1 MSSFAFGK
9 EDKTMAVEG
18 DRIDMS
24 LRERDRARVLRDVKE
39 GRFSQAKAAQ
49 LLKLSVR
56 QVRRLQRRWR
66 KKGDAALVHC
76 LRGKPSNHRHAAA
89 LKKKVLQSYRQRY
102 ADFGPTL
109 ACEKLS
115 LDGLRIAVNTL
126 RRWLLDEGLWQRK
139 RRRERHRQRRP
150 RRSCFGELV
159 QIDTSIHAWTEGR
172 GEDMVLIKM
181 IDDATSLVLARFY
194 PADTTEAHM
203 DLLGRWVQKYGRPRA
218 LYSDRHG
225 IFEAHKEGQIDYEGE
240 TQFSRAL
247 AELDIALIK
256 ARSPQAKGRVERS
269 FGTAQDRWVK
279 EMRLAKVKTI
289 DQANDVLE
297 GLLPDHNRRFN
308 VPAAEAGD
316 AHRALGSGHRLAAIL
331 SIQEPR
337 VVANDY
343 TIRFENRLYQLDKP
357 IFPGE
362 RGGKVIIELR
372 LDGTMAIRFGNRYL
386 NYHAIAPR
394 SAVAAS
400 TAGGAAGNQ
409 SSGTDLALPGLAQET
424 TGERKKDEAS
434 PNEAPPSGVKPTN
447 GRSGRTPAEPY
458 PPVGEEKATTP
469 GPYRPAANHPWR
481 QGFGGRNGKK

>member
-1 MSSFAFGK
+1 
-9 EDKTMAVEG
+9 MAVEG

-24 LRERDRARVLRDVKE
+24 QRERDRARVLRDVKE

-56 QVRRLQRRWR
+56 QVRRLQQRWR
-66 KKGDAALVHC
+66 KKGDAAFVHC
-76 LRGKPSNHRHAAA
+76 LRGKPSNRRHTAA
-89 LKKKVLQSYRQRY
+89 LKKKVLQAYRQRY
-102 ADFGPTL
+102 GDFGPTL
-109 ACEKLS
+109 ACEKLA
-115 LDGLRIAVNTL
+115 LEGLQIAVNTL

-172 GEDMVLIKM
+172 GED
-181 IDDATSLVLARFY
+181 TSLVLARFY
-194 PADTTEAHM
+194 PADTTEAHF
-203 DLLGRWVQKYGRPRA
+203 DLLGRWVQKHGRPRA

-225 IFEAHKEGQIDYEGE
+225 IFEAHKKGEIDYEGE

-247 AELDIALIK
+247 AELDIDLIK
-256 ARSPQAKGRVERS
+256 AHSPQAKGRVERS

-279 EMRLAKVKTI
+279 ELRLAKAKTV

-297 GLLPDHNRRFN
+297 RVLPDHNRRFN
-308 VPAAEAGD
+308 VPAADAGD
-316 AHRALGSGHRLAAIL
+316 AHRTLGSGHHLAAIL
-331 SIQEPR
+331 SIQETR

-357 IFPGE
+357 IYPGE

-386 NYHAIAPR
+386 KYQEIVARPA
-394 SAVAAS
+394 AVKDS
-400 TAGGAAGNQ
+400 TAVDATGNESSCAGLAA
-409 SSGTDLALPGLAQET
+409 PGLAQERF
-424 TGERKKDEAS
+424 GESKKDEAS
-434 PNEAPPSGVKPTN
+434 ANEAPPSGVKPTN
-447 GRSGRTPAEPY
+447 GRSGRTPA
-458 PPVGEEKATTP
+458 PPTILHMPP
-469 GPYRPAANHPWR
+469 GGGQLKRAAVHPVDDPHLFLANLDALH
-481 QGFGGRNGKK
+481 QCGYELAL

>member
-1 MSSFAFGK
+1 
-9 EDKTMAVEG
+9 MAVEG

-24 LRERDRARVLRDVKE
+24 QRERDRARVLRDVKE

-56 QVRRLQRRWR
+56 QVRRLQQSWR
-66 KKGDAALVHC
+66 KKSDAAFVHC
-76 LRGKPSNHRHAAA
+76 LRGKPSNRCHASA
-89 LKKKVLQSYRQRY
+89 LKKKVLQAYRQRY
-102 ADFGPTL
+102 GDFGPTL
-109 ACEKLS
+109 ACEKLA
-115 LDGLRIAVNTL
+115 LEGLQIAVNTL

-194 PADTTEAHM
+194 PADTTEAHF
-203 DLLGRWVQKYGRPRA
+203 DLLGRWVQKHGRPRA

-225 IFEAHKEGQIDYEGE
+225 IFEAHKKGEIDYEGE

-247 AELDIALIK
+247 AELDIDLIK
-256 ARSPQAKGRVERS
+256 AHSPQAKGRVERS

-279 EMRLAKVKTI
+279 ELRLAKAKTV

-297 GLLPDHNRRFN
+297 RVLPDHNRRFN
-308 VPAAEAGD
+308 VPAADAGD
-316 AHRALGSGHRLAAIL
+316 AHRTLGSGHHLAAIL
-331 SIQEPR
+331 SIQETR

-343 TIRFENRLYQLDKP
+343 AIRFENRLYQLEKP
-357 IFPGE
+357 IYPGE

-386 NYHAIAPR
+386 KYQEIVARPA
-394 SAVAAS
+394 AVKDS
-400 TAGGAAGNQ
+400 TAVDATGNESSCAG
-409 SSGTDLALPGLAQET
+409 SALPGLGQELR
-424 TGERKKDEAS
+424 GESKKDEAS
-434 PNEAPPSGVKPTN
+434 ANEAPPSGVKPTN

-458 PPVGEEKATTP
+458 PPVGEDKATTP
-469 GPYRPAANHPWR
+469 GPYRPAADHPWR
-481 QGFGGRNGKK
+481 RGFPGRHGRK

>member
-1 MSSFAFGK
+1 
-9 EDKTMAVEG
+9 MALEG

-24 LRERDRARVLRDVKE
+24 QRERDRSRVLRDVKE

-56 QVRRLQRRWR
+56 QVRRLQERWR
-66 KKGDAALVHC
+66 KQGDAALVHC
-76 LRGKPSNHRHAAA
+76 LRGKPSNHRHTVA
-89 LKKKVLQSYRQRY
+89 LKKKVLRAYRQRY

-109 ACEKLS
+109 ACEKLA
-115 LDGLRIAVNTL
+115 LEGLPIAVNTL
-126 RRWLLDEGLWQRK
+126 RRWLLDEGLWQRR

-159 QIDTSIHAWTEGR
+159 QIDTSLHAWTEGR
-172 GEDMVLIKM
+172 GADMVLIKM

-194 PADTTEAHM
+194 PADTTEAHF

-225 IFEAHKEGQIDYEGE
+225 IFEAHKKGEIDYEGE

-247 AELDIALIK
+247 AELDIDLIK

-279 EMRLAKVKTI
+279 EMRLAKVKSI

-297 GLLPDHNRRFN
+297 RLLPDHNRRFN
-308 VPAAEAGD
+308 VPAAAAGD

-331 SIQEPR
+331 SIQETR

-357 IFPGE
+357 IYAGE
-362 RGGKVIIELR
+362 RGGKVTIELR

-386 NYHAIAPR
+386 NYREIVTRPAATEVA
-394 SAVAAS
+394 SAGSMAV
-400 TAGGAAGNQ
+400 NP
-409 SSGTDLALPGLAQET
+409 SSSSDLTRPGLAYVVP
-424 TGERKKDEAS
+424 GEKKKDEAS
-434 PNEAPPSGVKPTN
+434 ANEAPSSGVKPTN

-458 PPVGEEKATTP
+458 PPAGEDKATTQ
-469 GPYRPAANHPWR
+469 GPYRPPANHPWR
-481 QGFGGRNGKK
+481 RGFPGRKGRR

>member
-1 MSSFAFGK
+1 
-9 EDKTMAVEG
+9 MAVEG

-24 LRERDRARVLRDVKE
+24 QRERDRSRVLRDVKE

-56 QVRRLQRRWR
+56 QVRRLQLRWG

-76 LRGKPSNHRHAAA
+76 LRGKPSNHRHTAA
-89 LKKKVLQSYRQRY
+89 LKKKVLQAYRQRY

-109 ACEKLS
+109 ACEKLA
-115 LDGLRIAVNTL
+115 LEGLQVAVNTL

-159 QIDTSIHAWTEGR
+159 QIDTSLHAWTEGR
-172 GEDMVLIKM
+172 GADMVLITM

-194 PADTTEAHM
+194 PADTTAAHF
-203 DLLGRWVQKYGRPRA
+203 DLLGRWLQKYGRPRA

-247 AELDIALIK
+247 AELDIDLIK

-289 DQANDVLE
+289 DQANEVLE
-297 GLLPDHNRRFN
+297 RLLPDHNRRFK

-316 AHRALGSGHRLAAIL
+316 AHRTVGSGHHLAAIF
-331 SIQEPR
+331 SIQETR

-343 TIRFENRLYQLDKP
+343 TIRFENRLYQLGKP
-357 IFPGE
+357 IYPGE
-362 RGGKVIIELR
+362 RGGKVTIELR
-372 LDGTMAIRFGNRYL
+372 LNGTMAIRFGNRYL
-386 NYHAIAPR
+386 NYHEIVPR
-394 SAVAAS
+394 SAAVEDSTEAGAAAS
-400 TAGGAAGNQ
+400 NPGVAP
-409 SSGTDLALPGLAQET
+409 PGLTKEMP
-424 TGERKKDEAS
+424 GEIKKDEAS
-434 PNEAPPSGVKPTN
+434 TNEAPPSGVKPTN

-458 PPVGEEKATTP
+458 PPVGEDKATSP
-469 GPYRPAANHPWR
+469 GPYRPPANHPWR
-481 QGFGGRNGKK
+481 RGFPGRNGKK